1 MAKLSQLLTLE
12 CMLDAY
18 DSLNIKDSWI
28 IEKQGVCV
36 VELVDDTNAT
46 LKRLISSKTRLS
58 CRNVLVANFETMTNT
73 AHWLKSKLFID
84 LPKALGKALR
94 EKIVQMVDLL
104 KALMVKIIDVD
115 EFAKEFFERLKKR
128 YWKGRTTDYEL
139 WKARQSKLTIERLTE
154 YQAELT
160 ANMLIMGVL
169 KFDEAPSGQE
179 MEGVDMEK
187 LRKKLKDGK
196 VLPDGFEIECAK
208 LRRYSHWEG
217 DRFVIDYHLLR
228 KYLYCMFGKLTS
240 DQHIKMFEYDIQ
252 MIQIHEDIERLGK
265 KGEMEEKEE
274 MKEECE
280 KLLVNDIFSDDLF
293 TSNQQLL
300 QLQTIISQS
309 VGMGNQEKIDLSK
322 GMEWYWLYQ
331 AIYDAGMFE
340 TCNNR
345 ENVVTVVGFV
355 RQIAKWLPDIIDIDD
370 EERIRNI
377 CKSMSAEQGNWMMNG
392 KPVSLVDIEANKR
405 RMTAMKPAKIER
417 IICVAYNGLYTK
429 LLALKQEI

>member
-73 AHWLKSKLFID
+73 AHWLKCRLYAD
-84 LPKALGKALR
+84 LPEETSKALR

-104 KALMVKIIDVD
+104 KVLMVKIIDVD
-115 EFAKEFFERLKKR
+115 EFAKEFFERLKKS
-128 YWKGRTTDYEL
+128 YWKGKMTRYEL

-160 ANMLIMGVL
+160 ANMLIMGIL

-179 MEGVDMEK
+179 MDGVDMEK
-187 LRKKLKDGK
+187 LKKKLKDGK

-217 DRFVIDYHLLR
+217 DRFMIDYKLLR
-228 KYLYCMFGKLTS
+228 KYLYCFFGKLTS
-240 DQHIKMFEYDIQ
+240 EQHIKMFEYDVQ
-252 MIQIHEDIERLGK
+252 MKQIHEDIERLRKEEGII
-265 KGEMEEKEE
+265 EEMMEERKDGNEGIKNGTIGRKKLSLQKLACAIENCQKYFWGNSSYGVVFCLCRDDYEVEPNKSAFEHMAENLPYTKKLSYLCKENTLATAFSNNPIFNE
-274 MKEECE
+274 NINNWDSKNPMK
-280 KLLVNDIFSDDLF
+280 
-293 TSNQQLL
+293 
-300 QLQTIISQS
+300 
-309 VGMGNQEKIDLSK
+309 
-322 GMEWYWLYQ
+322 
-331 AIYDAGMFE
+331 
-340 TCNNR
+340 
-345 ENVVTVVGFV
+345 
-355 RQIAKWLPDIIDIDD
+355 
-370 EERIRNI
+370 
-377 CKSMSAEQGNWMMNG
+377 
-392 KPVSLVDIEANKR
+392 
-405 RMTAMKPAKIER
+405 R
-417 IICVAYNGLYTK
+417 IIK
-429 LLALKQEI
+429 LRDELRKQMNS

>member
-1 MAKLSQLLTLE
+1 MLE
-12 CMLDAY
+12 HMLNTCDNM
-18 DSLNIKDSWI
+18 DTKDTWV
-28 IEKQGVCV
+28 IEYQGKSIQQ
-36 VELVDDTNAT
+36 LVDSINMT
-46 LKRLISSKTRLS
+46 LVRQLNSKTRLS
-58 CRNVLVANFETMTNT
+58 CRNVLVANFKTMTNT

-160 ANMLIMGVL
+160 ANMLIMGIL

-196 VLPDGFEIECAK
+196 VLPDGFEMECAK

-217 DRFVIDYHLLR
+217 DRFMIDYKLLL

-240 DQHIKMFEYDIQ
+240 EQHIQMFEYDVQ
-252 MIQIHEDIERLGK
+252 MKQIHEDIERLRKEEGLIEEKKEGNGNLMSRMRRTIDTMRQEGELKHLYDYTWLMMAMNENCDLPSFDTPTSFREYLINIGIK
-265 KGEMEEKEE
+265 KGIPNRSTISKYYDKARGQLPNWTFDDADGTEAIRRNNVGKRF
-274 MKEECE
+274 
-280 KLLVNDIFSDDLF
+280 LNLV
-293 TSNQQLL
+293 
-300 QLQTIISQS
+300 
-309 VGMGNQEKIDLSK
+309 K
-322 GMEWYWLYQ
+322 
-331 AIYDAGMFE
+331 
-340 TCNNR
+340 R
-345 ENVVTVVGFV
+345 E
-355 RQIAKWLPDIIDIDD
+355 
-370 EERIRNI
+370 
-377 CKSMSAEQGNWMMNG
+377 
-392 KPVSLVDIEANKR
+392 
-405 RMTAMKPAKIER
+405 
-417 IICVAYNGLYTK
+417 
-429 LLALKQEI
+429 

>member
-28 IEKQGVCV
+28 IERQGVCI
-36 VELVDDTNAT
+36 VELLDIINPK
-46 LKRLISSKTRLS
+46 LKRLINSKTRLS

-169 KFDEAPSGQE
+169 KFDEAPSGRE
-179 MEGVDMEK
+179 MEGVDMEM

-217 DRFVIDYHLLR
+217 DRFMIDYKLLR
-228 KYLYCMFGKLTS
+228 KYLYCFFGKLTS
-240 DQHIKMFEYDIQ
+240 EQHIKMFEYDVQ
-252 MIQIHEDIERLGK
+252 MKQIHEDIERLR
-265 KGEMEEKEE
+265 KEE
-274 MKEECE
+274 GNTEEMMEVRKEGNEGIKNGTIGRKKLSLQKLACAIENCQKYFWGNSSYGVVFCLCRDDYEVEPNKSAFEHMAENLPYTKKLSYLCKENTLATAFSNNPIFNENINNWDSKNPMK
-280 KLLVNDIFSDDLF
+280 
-293 TSNQQLL
+293 
-300 QLQTIISQS
+300 
-309 VGMGNQEKIDLSK
+309 
-322 GMEWYWLYQ
+322 
-331 AIYDAGMFE
+331 
-340 TCNNR
+340 
-345 ENVVTVVGFV
+345 
-355 RQIAKWLPDIIDIDD
+355 
-370 EERIRNI
+370 
-377 CKSMSAEQGNWMMNG
+377 
-392 KPVSLVDIEANKR
+392 
-405 RMTAMKPAKIER
+405 R
-417 IICVAYNGLYTK
+417 IIK
-429 LLALKQEI
+429 LRDELRKQMNS

>member
-28 IEKQGVCV
+28 IERQGVCI
-36 VELVDDTNAT
+36 VELLDIINPK
-46 LKRLISSKTRLS
+46 LKRLINSKTRLS
-58 CRNVLVANFETMTNT
+58 CRNVLVANFKTMTNT

-115 EFAKEFFERLKKR
+115 EFAKEFFERLKSIYLK
-128 YWKGRTTDYEL
+128 KKHTSDYEL

-160 ANMLIMGVL
+160 ANMLIMGIL

-196 VLPDGFEIECAK
+196 VLPEGFEMECAK

-217 DRFVIDYHLLR
+217 DRFVIDYKLLR
-228 KYLYCMFGKLTS
+228 KYLYCIFGKLTS
-240 DQHIKMFEYDIQ
+240 HQHIKMFEYDIQ
-252 MIQIHEDIERLGK
+252 MMQIHEDIERLKKEEGLIEEKKEGNGNLMSRMRRTIDTMRQEGELKHLYDYTWLMMAMNENCDLPSFDTPTSFREYLINIGIK
-265 KGEMEEKEE
+265 KGIPNRSTISKYYDKARGQLPNWTFDDADGTEAIRRNNVGKRF
-274 MKEECE
+274 
-280 KLLVNDIFSDDLF
+280 LNLV
-293 TSNQQLL
+293 
-300 QLQTIISQS
+300 
-309 VGMGNQEKIDLSK
+309 K
-322 GMEWYWLYQ
+322 
-331 AIYDAGMFE
+331 
-340 TCNNR
+340 R
-345 ENVVTVVGFV
+345 E
-355 RQIAKWLPDIIDIDD
+355 
-370 EERIRNI
+370 
-377 CKSMSAEQGNWMMNG
+377 
-392 KPVSLVDIEANKR
+392 
-405 RMTAMKPAKIER
+405 
-417 IICVAYNGLYTK
+417 
-429 LLALKQEI
+429 

>member
-12 CMLDAY
+12 RMLNAY
-18 DSLNIKDSWI
+18 DNMNFYDAQLANYQAICINGLLDITIAK
-28 IEKQGVCV
+28 
-36 VELVDDTNAT
+36 
-46 LKRLISSKTRLS
+46 LIRQLDSKTRLS

-160 ANMLIMGVL
+160 ANMLIMGIL

-217 DRFVIDYHLLR
+217 DRFMIDYKLLR
-228 KYLYCMFGKLTS
+228 KYLYCFFGKLTS
-240 DQHIKMFEYDIQ
+240 EQHIKMFEYDVQ
-252 MIQIHEDIERLGK
+252 MKQIHEDIERLRKEEGII
-265 KGEMEEKEE
+265 EEMMEERKEGNE
-274 MKEECE
+274 GIKNGTIGRKKLSLQKLACAIENCQKYFWGNSSYGVVFCLCRDDYEVEPNKSAFEHMAENLPYTKKLSYLCKENTLATAFSNNPIFNENINNWDSKNPMK
-280 KLLVNDIFSDDLF
+280 
-293 TSNQQLL
+293 
-300 QLQTIISQS
+300 
-309 VGMGNQEKIDLSK
+309 
-322 GMEWYWLYQ
+322 
-331 AIYDAGMFE
+331 
-340 TCNNR
+340 
-345 ENVVTVVGFV
+345 
-355 RQIAKWLPDIIDIDD
+355 
-370 EERIRNI
+370 
-377 CKSMSAEQGNWMMNG
+377 
-392 KPVSLVDIEANKR
+392 
-405 RMTAMKPAKIER
+405 R
-417 IICVAYNGLYTK
+417 IIK
-429 LLALKQEI
+429 LRDELRKQMNS

>member
-28 IEKQGVCV
+28 IERQGVCI
-36 VELVDDTNAT
+36 VELLDIINPK
-46 LKRLISSKTRLS
+46 LKRLINSKTRLS

-160 ANMLIMGVL
+160 ANMLIMGIL

-196 VLPDGFEIECAK
+196 VLPDGFEMECAK

-217 DRFVIDYHLLR
+217 DRFMIDYKLLR
-228 KYLYCMFGKLTS
+228 KYLYCFFGKLTS
-240 DQHIKMFEYDIQ
+240 EQHIKMFEYDVQ
-252 MIQIHEDIERLGK
+252 MKQIHEDIERLRKEEGLIEEKKEGNGNLMSRMRRTIDTMRQEGELKHLYDYTWLMMAMNENCDLPSFDTPTSFREYLINIGIK
-265 KGEMEEKEE
+265 KGIPNRSTISKYYDKARGQLPNWTFDDADGTEAIRRNNVGKRF
-274 MKEECE
+274 
-280 KLLVNDIFSDDLF
+280 LNLV
-293 TSNQQLL
+293 
-300 QLQTIISQS
+300 
-309 VGMGNQEKIDLSK
+309 K
-322 GMEWYWLYQ
+322 
-331 AIYDAGMFE
+331 
-340 TCNNR
+340 R
-345 ENVVTVVGFV
+345 E
-355 RQIAKWLPDIIDIDD
+355 
-370 EERIRNI
+370 
-377 CKSMSAEQGNWMMNG
+377 
-392 KPVSLVDIEANKR
+392 
-405 RMTAMKPAKIER
+405 
-417 IICVAYNGLYTK
+417 
-429 LLALKQEI
+429 

>member
-28 IEKQGVCV
+28 IERQGVCI
-36 VELVDDTNAT
+36 VELLDIINPK
-46 LKRLISSKTRLS
+46 LKRLINSKTRLS

-179 MEGVDMEK
+179 MEDVDMQM

-228 KYLYCMFGKLTS
+228 KYLYCIFGKLTS
-240 DQHIKMFEYDIQ
+240 HQHIKMFEYDIQ
-252 MIQIHEDIERLGK
+252 MMQIHEDIERLKKEEGLIEEKKEGNGNLMSRMRRTIDTMRQEGELKHLYDYTWLMMAMNENCDLPSFDTPTSFREYLINIGIK
-265 KGEMEEKEE
+265 KGIPNRSTISKYYDKARGQLPNWTFDDADGTEAIRRNNVGKRF
-274 MKEECE
+274 
-280 KLLVNDIFSDDLF
+280 LNLV
-293 TSNQQLL
+293 
-300 QLQTIISQS
+300 
-309 VGMGNQEKIDLSK
+309 K
-322 GMEWYWLYQ
+322 
-331 AIYDAGMFE
+331 
-340 TCNNR
+340 R
-345 ENVVTVVGFV
+345 E
-355 RQIAKWLPDIIDIDD
+355 
-370 EERIRNI
+370 
-377 CKSMSAEQGNWMMNG
+377 
-392 KPVSLVDIEANKR
+392 
-405 RMTAMKPAKIER
+405 
-417 IICVAYNGLYTK
+417 
-429 LLALKQEI
+429 

>member
-1 MAKLSQLLTLE
+1 MKKLEQLLTLE
-12 CMLDAY
+12 RMLNVYDNMNTKDA
-18 DSLNIKDSWI
+18 WI
-28 IEKQGVCV
+28 IEKHAVCTG
-36 VELVDDTNAT
+36 ELMDDIIAKLT
-46 LKRLISSKTRLS
+46 RLLNSKTTLS
-58 CRNVLVANFETMTNT
+58 CRNVLVANFETMTKA

-160 ANMLIMGVL
+160 ANMVIMGVL

-217 DRFVIDYHLLR
+217 DRFMIDYKLLL
-228 KYLYCMFGKLTS
+228 KYLYCMFGKLTNE
-240 DQHIKMFEYDIQ
+240 QHIKMFEYDVQ
-252 MIQIHEDIERLGK
+252 MKQIHEDIERLRKEEGLIEEKKEGNGNLMSRMRRTIDTMRQEGELKHLYDYTWLMMAMNENCDLPSFDTPTSFREYLINIGIK
-265 KGEMEEKEE
+265 KGIPNRSTISKYYDKARGQLPNWTFDDADGTEAIRRNNVGKRF
-274 MKEECE
+274 
-280 KLLVNDIFSDDLF
+280 LNLV
-293 TSNQQLL
+293 
-300 QLQTIISQS
+300 
-309 VGMGNQEKIDLSK
+309 K
-322 GMEWYWLYQ
+322 
-331 AIYDAGMFE
+331 
-340 TCNNR
+340 R
-345 ENVVTVVGFV
+345 E
-355 RQIAKWLPDIIDIDD
+355 
-370 EERIRNI
+370 
-377 CKSMSAEQGNWMMNG
+377 
-392 KPVSLVDIEANKR
+392 
-405 RMTAMKPAKIER
+405 
-417 IICVAYNGLYTK
+417 
-429 LLALKQEI
+429 

>member
-28 IEKQGVCV
+28 IERQGVCI
-36 VELVDDTNAT
+36 VELLDIINPK
-46 LKRLISSKTRLS
+46 LKRLINSKTRLS
-58 CRNVLVANFETMTNT
+58 CRNVLVANFKTMTNT

-160 ANMLIMGVL
+160 ANMLIMGIL

-196 VLPDGFEIECAK
+196 VLPDGFEMECAK

-217 DRFVIDYHLLR
+217 DRFMIDYKLLL
-228 KYLYCMFGKLTS
+228 KYLYCMFGKLNS
-240 DQHIKMFEYDIQ
+240 EQHIQMFEYDVQ
-252 MIQIHEDIERLGK
+252 MKQIHEDIERLRKEEGLIEEKKEGNGNLMSRMRRTIDTMRQEGELKHLYDYTWLMMAMNENCDLPSFDTPTSFREYLINIGIK
-265 KGEMEEKEE
+265 KGIPNRSTISKYYDKARGQLPNWTFDDADGTEAIRRNNVGKRF
-274 MKEECE
+274 
-280 KLLVNDIFSDDLF
+280 LNLV
-293 TSNQQLL
+293 
-300 QLQTIISQS
+300 
-309 VGMGNQEKIDLSK
+309 K
-322 GMEWYWLYQ
+322 
-331 AIYDAGMFE
+331 
-340 TCNNR
+340 R
-345 ENVVTVVGFV
+345 E
-355 RQIAKWLPDIIDIDD
+355 
-370 EERIRNI
+370 
-377 CKSMSAEQGNWMMNG
+377 
-392 KPVSLVDIEANKR
+392 
-405 RMTAMKPAKIER
+405 
-417 IICVAYNGLYTK
+417 
-429 LLALKQEI
+429 

>member
-1 MAKLSQLLTLE
+1 MAKLSQLLMLE
-12 CMLDAY
+12 HMLNTCDNM
-18 DSLNIKDSWI
+18 DTKDTWV
-28 IEKQGVCV
+28 IEYQGKSIQQ
-36 VELVDDTNAT
+36 LVDSINMT
-46 LKRLISSKTRLS
+46 LVRQLNSKTRLS
-58 CRNVLVANFETMTNT
+58 CRNVLVANFKTMTNT

-160 ANMLIMGVL
+160 ANMLIMGIL

-196 VLPDGFEIECAK
+196 VLPEGFEMECAK

-217 DRFVIDYHLLR
+217 DRFMIDYKLLL

-240 DQHIKMFEYDIQ
+240 EQHIKMFEYDVQ
-252 MIQIHEDIERLGK
+252 MKQIHEDIERLR
-265 KGEMEEKEE
+265 KEE
-274 MKEECE
+274 GTTEEVMGE
-280 KLLVNDIFSDDLF
+280 EEIMGTLPGTIGRKKLSLQKLACAIENCQKYFWANSAYAVLFCICRDDYE
-293 TSNQQLL
+293 
-300 QLQTIISQS
+300 
-309 VGMGNQEKIDLSK
+309 VDLS
-322 GMEWYWLYQ
+322 Q
-331 AIYDAGMFE
+331 TDF
-340 TCNNR
+340 
-345 ENVVTVVGFV
+345 
-355 RQIAKWLPDIIDIDD
+355 
-370 EERIRNI
+370 
-377 CKSMSAEQGNWMMNG
+377 
-392 KPVSLVDIEANKR
+392 
-405 RMTAMKPAKIER
+405 ER
-417 IICVAYNGLYTK
+417 IIEGLPYKKKRDHTCPTGTIANAFSNNPIFSEDVSKWEDYNPMKRIIK
-429 LLALKQEI
+429 LLNELRNELKL

>member
-28 IEKQGVCV
+28 IERQGVCI
-36 VELVDDTNAT
+36 VELLDIINPK
-46 LKRLISSKTRLS
+46 LKRLVTSKTRLS

-115 EFAKEFFERLKKR
+115 EFAKEFFERLKSIYLK
-128 YWKGRTTDYEL
+128 KKHTSDYEL

-160 ANMLIMGVL
+160 ANMLIMGIL

-196 VLPDGFEIECAK
+196 VLPDGFEMECAK

-217 DRFVIDYHLLR
+217 DRFMIDYKLLR
-228 KYLYCMFGKLTS
+228 KYLYCFFGKLTS
-240 DQHIKMFEYDIQ
+240 EQHIKMFEYDIQ
-252 MIQIHEDIERLGK
+252 MMQSHEDIERLK
-265 KGEMEEKEE
+265 KEEGDTEEMMEERKEGNEGIKNGTIGRKKLNLKKLACAIENCQKYFWAKSAYAVLFCICRDDYE
-274 MKEECE
+274 M
-280 KLLVNDIFSDDLF
+280 
-293 TSNQQLL
+293 
-300 QLQTIISQS
+300 
-309 VGMGNQEKIDLSK
+309 DLS
-322 GMEWYWLYQ
+322 Q
-331 AIYDAGMFE
+331 TDF
-340 TCNNR
+340 
-345 ENVVTVVGFV
+345 
-355 RQIAKWLPDIIDIDD
+355 
-370 EERIRNI
+370 
-377 CKSMSAEQGNWMMNG
+377 
-392 KPVSLVDIEANKR
+392 
-405 RMTAMKPAKIER
+405 ER
-417 IICVAYNGLYTK
+417 IIEGLPYKKKRDHTCPTGTIANAFSNNPIFSEDVSKWEDYNPMKRIIK
-429 LLALKQEI
+429 LLNELRNELKL